1 MRRFFIP
8 PNQIGQQ
15 HAVLTHADAHHAH
28 TVLRLGRG
36 DRIEIF
42 DGTGKQYEA
51 QIVRSDA
58 DEVHLLIVNSLPE
71 NPDGSLELAFAQGYL
86 KDKKMDL
93 LIRQLTEL
101 GAARWIPFTA
111 RRSVALPPAARL
123 TNRLQR
129 WEKISLEAVKQCKRS
144 RPMHIENVVS
154 FEEALNFSTAYDLK
168 LIFYEKE
175 NLPGDWESLQKRDPH
190 RVFVMVG
197 PEGGFED
204 HEVAAARRAGFH
216 TLGMGPR
223 ILRAETA
230 ALAACTMVQ
239 MVFGDMGYIAA
250 GGQKS
255 P

>member
-1 MRRFFIP
+1 MRRFFVP
-8 PNQIGQQ
+8 PNQIDQR
-15 HAVLTHADAHHAH
+15 HAVLTDADAHHAH
-28 TVLRLGRG
+28 SVMRLGRG

-51 QIVRSDA
+51 LILRSDA
-58 DEVHLLIVNSLPE
+58 DAVHLLILNSLPE
-71 NPDGSLELAFAQGYL
+71 NPNGFLELAFAQGYL

-101 GAARWIPFTA
+101 GANRWIPFTA
-111 RRSVALPPAARL
+111 RRSVPLPPAARL
-123 TNRLQR
+123 INRRQR

-144 RPMHIENVVS
+144 RPMFIENVVS
-154 FEEALNFSTAYDLK
+154 FEEALNLSTAYDLK

-175 NLPGDWESLQKRDPH
+175 SLPGDWESLIKLEPH

-197 PEGGFED
+197 PEGGFEE
-204 HEVAAARRAGFH
+204 HEIAAARTSGFY

-239 MVFGDMGYIAA
+239 LVLGDMGCFAA